1 MRGSA
6 LAKKTRR
13 TGIYLDAGR
22 PRAHSPELPE
32 EEGSPLRGAITGI
45 LLGACMWS
53 AAIFGLMRIF
63 KH

>member
-1 MRGSA
+1 MRGTA

-13 TGIYLDAGR
+13 TGIYLDAGQPLAPSR
-22 PRAHSPELPE
+22 EFPE

-53 AAIFGLMRIF
+53 AAIFGLVRIF